1 MVFWDKI
8 ATPNNLPPSICTS
21 CKRSYLL
28 SHVDK
33 VFLTAANYRAN
44 EKKNFFTRKTCVKNV
59 FVCAKEIFH
68 VVFNKY
74 IHILFVLIKIPH
86 AMKAMHK
93 YL

>member
-1 MVFWDKI
+1 MFS
-8 ATPNNLPPSICTS
+8 A
-21 CKRSYLL
+21 
-28 SHVDK
+28 
-33 VFLTAANYRAN
+33 AANYRAN
-44 EKKNFFTRKTCVKNV
+44 EKKFLHVRRVKNV
-59 FVCAKEIFH
+59 FVCAKGIFH